1 MKAILEFNLPEENYQ
16 HKAALQG
23 PDLRLII
30 GTLDNALRGYLK
42 YGHEFKN
49 ADDAIETIRKNLHED
64 LESYNINL
72 YDE

>member
-1 MKAILEFNLPEENYQ
+1 MKAILEFNLPEENFQ

-23 PDLRLII
+23 PDLRLVIS
-30 GTLDNALRGYLK
+30 TLDNTLRGYLK

-49 ADDAIETIRKNLHED
+49 ADDVIETIRKDLHEN
-64 LESYNINL
+64 LEDYNINL